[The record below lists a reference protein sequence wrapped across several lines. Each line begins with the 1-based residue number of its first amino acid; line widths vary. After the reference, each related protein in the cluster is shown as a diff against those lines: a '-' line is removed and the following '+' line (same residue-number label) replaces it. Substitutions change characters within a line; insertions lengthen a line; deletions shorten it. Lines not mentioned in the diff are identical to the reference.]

1 MISLFFDD
9 IHSHLNSTSLMVK
22 WSYNN
27 NSEGNILMKNK
38 ILLGS
43 VTLLSALMV
52 AACGNGEKKAT
63 ETTAAPTTEVTTA
76 APTTTVQ
83 TTTAGSSEIK
93 EIPLSDTKRIGRED
107 TGYVNVPKDWVEH
120 KSKQAGP
127 HFQYSTSDGKNII
140 TLNIH
145 EKDKVEIAEGEK
157 YGYELLASRIYA
169 SYQKDT
175 TVKKIQPA
183 KVKVAG
189 LDSYLI
195 QILFNDESY
204 FFVWFFQKDDKVY
217 SVSFEGDKDT
227 LLTIIGLVEKT
238 WGLDPNTP
246 GK

>member
-1 MISLFFDD
+1 M
-9 IHSHLNSTSLMVK
+9 
-22 WSYNN
+22 
-27 NSEGNILMKNK
+27 
-38 ILLGS
+38 
-43 VTLLSALMV
+43 
-52 AACGNGEKKAT
+52 
-63 ETTAAPTTEVTTA
+63 
-76 APTTTVQ
+76 
-83 TTTAGSSEIK
+83 
-93 EIPLSDTKRIGRED
+93 
-107 TGYVNVPKDWVEH
+107 
-120 KSKQAGP
+120 
-127 HFQYSTSDGKNII
+127 
-140 TLNIH
+140 
-145 EKDKVEIAEGEK
+145 
-157 YGYELLASRIYA
+157 LASRIYA

>member
-1 MISLFFDD
+1 
-9 IHSHLNSTSLMVK
+9 
-22 WSYNN
+22 
-27 NSEGNILMKNK
+27 MKNK

-52 AACGNGEKKAT
+52 AACGNGEKKAM

-157 YGYELLASRIYA
+157 YGSELLASRIYA
-169 SYQKDT
+169 SYQKNT

-238 WGLDPNTP
+238 WGLDPKTP

>member
-1 MISLFFDD
+1 
-9 IHSHLNSTSLMVK
+9 
-22 WSYNN
+22 
-27 NSEGNILMKNK
+27 MKNK

-43 VTLLSALMV
+43 VAVLCALIV
-52 AACGNGEKKAT
+52 AACGNGEKKTA

-76 APTTTVQ
+76 TPTTTVQ

-93 EIPLSDTKRIGRED
+93 EIPLSDTQRIGRED
-107 TGYVNVPKDWVEH
+107 TGYVNVPKDWVKH

-157 YGYELLASRIYA
+157 YGFELIASRLYA

-204 FFVWFFQKDDKVY
+204 FFIWVFQKDDKVY
-217 SVSFEGDKDT
+217 SVCFEGDKDT

>member
-1 MISLFFDD
+1 
-9 IHSHLNSTSLMVK
+9 
-22 WSYNN
+22 
-27 NSEGNILMKNK
+27 MKNK

-43 VTLLSALMV
+43 VTLLCALIV

-76 APTTTVQ
+76 TPTTTVQ

-120 KSKQAGP
+120 KPKEAGP
-127 HFQYSTSDGKNII
+127 YFQYSTSDGKNMI
-140 TLNIH
+140 TLTIH

-157 YGYELLASRIYA
+157 YGFELIASRLYA
-169 SYQKDT
+169 SYQNDK
-175 TVKKIQPA
+175 TVKKIQHA
-183 KVKVAG
+183 KTKVAG
-189 LDSYLI
+189 LDAYLI
-195 QILFNDESY
+195 QILFNNEDY
-204 FFVWFFQKDDKVY
+204 FFIWVFQKDDTVY
-217 SVSFEGDKDT
+217 SVSFDGEKDT
-227 LLTIIGLVEKT
+227 LLTMISLIEKT